1 MIALLNSWFMV
12 LYLYLCLKNNINDT
26 AGTFAKNPTP
36 VTQPSPQF
44 AQLGPLFSR
53 STDDDNVG
61 FNDNYD
67 SNDGIL
73 MKKITEKDTNIMTF
87 E

>member
-1 MIALLNSWFMV
+1 MTQQGHLLKPPPLS
-12 LYLYLCLKNNINDT
+12 
-26 AGTFAKNPTP
+26 
-36 VTQPSPQF
+36 PSP
-44 AQLGPLFSR
+44 PPNSR
-53 STDDDNVG
+53 SLVLFFPEVPMMNVG